1 MAPFQAKIGC
11 KTHRNREKKIF
22 HSVPFRSY
30 PMRNRKFQK
39 KSKKIENTKIYHY
52 GFISRQ
58 NRLENAEKQENKN
71 YRSVPFPHDA

>member
-11 KTHRNREKKIF
+11 KTHRNRENKIF

-30 PMRNRKFQK
+30 PTHNRKFKK
-39 KSKKIENTKIYHY
+39 KSKKNEKLKYTIMASFQDKI
-52 GFISRQ
+52 GWKMPK
-58 NRLENAEKQENKN
+58 NRKNKN